1 MEDSLSAM
9 VTPGH
14 SMNMLLATIP
24 SVNAAYSEKICNL
37 LRVEV
42 SSGGGGAV
50 DHRGG
55 DVFVRQNGTKQPPP
69 GSSAENSKTPE
80 NEKSD

>member
-1 MEDSLSAM
+1 M

-14 SMNMLLATIP
+14 STNMLLATIP

-37 LRVEV
+37 LRMEV
-42 SSGGGGAV
+42 SSGGGGGGAV
-50 DHRGG
+50 DHSGG
-55 DVFVRQNGTKQPPP
+55 VVFVRQNGTKQPPP